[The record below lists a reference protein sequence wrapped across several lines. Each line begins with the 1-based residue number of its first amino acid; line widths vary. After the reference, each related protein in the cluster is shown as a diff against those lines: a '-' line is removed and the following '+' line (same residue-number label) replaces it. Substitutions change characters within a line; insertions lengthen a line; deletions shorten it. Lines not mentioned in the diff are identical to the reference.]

1 MTIKKEI
8 SLRDFEFWGG
18 AKQWASLLTPEE
30 LDELEWYLDDCAEDQ
45 WTEIEINDFLWFDT
59 EIWTELLGITED
71 ELLEREK

>member
-18 AKQWASLLTPEE
+18 AKQWADVLTPEE
-30 LDELEWYLDDCAEDQ
+30 LDELEWYLDSGSGE
-45 WTEIEINDFLWFDT
+45 WTETEINDFLWFDT

>member
-8 SLRDFEFWGG
+8 SLRDFEFWAG
-18 AKQWASLLTPEE
+18 AKQWADLLTMEE
-30 LDELEWYLDDCAEDQ
+30 LDRLEWYLDDCSNE
-45 WTEIEINDFLWFDT
+45 WSETEVNDFLWFDT

>member
-18 AKQWASLLTPEE
+18 AKQWADLLTWEE
-30 LDELEWYLDDCAEDQ
+30 LDRLEWYLDDCSNE
-45 WTEIEINDFLWFDT
+45 WGETEINDFLWFDT

-71 ELLEREK
+71 ELLAREK

>member
-18 AKQWASLLTPEE
+18 AKQWAAVLTPEE
-30 LDELEWYLDDCAEDQ
+30 LDELEWYLDDCAEEQ
-45 WTEIEINDFLWFDT
+45 WTETEINDFLWFDT

-71 ELLEREK
+71 ELLAREK

>member
-18 AKQWASLLTPEE
+18 AKQWADVLTPEE
-30 LDELEWYLDDCAEDQ
+30 LDELEWYLDSGSNE
-45 WTEIEINDFLWFDT
+45 WTETEINDFLWFDT
-59 EIWTELLGITED
+59 EIWTEWLGITED